1 MRVQGVRDSERLSQ
15 TPRARGEILIAA
27 SSSGHDTQA
36 LDRIDSPQEDGTG
49 VANRSSHHIQAPM
62 DAIAEVDVRRSRWP
76 EHGSVSSRP
85 TDTGSRVGRRIIRT
99 GISLDFDDYARR
111 SSPAHRR
118 YESCAE

>member
-1 MRVQGVRDSERLSQ
+1 MRVQGIRDSERLSQ
-15 TPRARGEILIAA
+15 TPRARGEILLAA
-27 SSSGHDTQA
+27 SPSGHDIQA

-99 GISLDFDDYARR
+99 GIRLDFHDDTSRW
-111 SSPAHRR
+111 SPVHCRH
-118 YESCAE
+118 ESCPE